1 MNYGIKLNFSSKL
14 WTVNVNV
21 LDNKVG
27 TWRLR
32 RSLPLMWC
40 YSQSEADKEEER
52 IKTIFL
58 ACVSPLEKKWKKDRM
73 KVRCSDHQRLDFFHP
88 ICIFLA
94 VLYFNLAFNIH
105 FQGKL
110 LNLLAKASSAQHHL
124 SQYLMLHLIL
134 KHYTSLQYS

>member
-1 MNYGIKLNFSSKL
+1 MEAPPLPPPD
-14 WTVNVNV
+14 VV
-21 LDNKVG
+21 LQPIRG
-27 TWRLR
+27 RQR
-32 RSLPLMWC
+32 RG
-40 YSQSEADKEEER
+40 ED
-52 IKTIFL
+52 KTIFL

-94 VLYFNLAFNIH
+94 ILYFNLAFNIH